1 MKEHILNLTRQQKLF
16 IFYLIKDSLL
26 IMAIGLLVFKIVN
39 RSQLLTPMNEYKV
52 DLVITLIAIILLS
65 IDATILNKHLLN
77 SKRSR
82 D

>member
-16 IFYLIKDSLL
+16 IFYLIKDSVL

-39 RSQLLTPMNEYKV
+39 MSQLLTPMNEYKV

-77 SKRSR
+77 SKRSK